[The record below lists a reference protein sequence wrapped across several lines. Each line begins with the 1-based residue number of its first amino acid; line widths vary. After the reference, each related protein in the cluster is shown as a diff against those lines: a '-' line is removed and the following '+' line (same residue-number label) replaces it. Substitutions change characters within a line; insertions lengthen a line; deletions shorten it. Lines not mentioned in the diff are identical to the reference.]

1 MALSI
6 RFEVMDRTFRV
17 PRYKATR
24 IWIAIVSSV
33 LHGQNPFSVILTNR
47 ISKKQKTI
55 EVGKDIGSILR
66 NKVKVMSGSDRDR
79 SSSHRHRSRSRS
91 RSKFELVC

>member
-17 PRYKATR
+17 PRYKAIR

-55 EVGKDIGSILR
+55 EVGKDINSVPNCGPNVATL
-66 NKVKVMSGSDRDR
+66 
-79 SSSHRHRSRSRS
+79 
-91 RSKFELVC
+91 

>member
-1 MALSI
+1 MVKIHFQQFLQIESVKNRKLLKSEKTSI
-6 RFEVMDRTFRV
+6 RC
-17 PRYKATR
+17 P
-24 IWIAIVSSV
+24 IAVQMSQ
-33 LHGQNPFSVILTNR
+33 HYRKNG
-47 ISKKQKTI
+47 
-55 EVGKDIGSILR
+55 IGSILR